1 MRSILFLPLD
11 KPERIPKAIASGA
24 DKVIF
29 DLEDGLAKDKK
40 DIGRE
45 NFINFAN
52 SNFNDQQEKFLIR
65 INGLDTEDYKED
77 LKMLKSISYLPYSVA
92 IPKIE
97 SSVECKKFLSDL
109 GHPILILPQ
118 IETPRGIADID
129 RWDFQGLDFSGIGF
143 GSADYTAMTGGDMD
157 VASLS
162 YSRGK
167 IVNAATLYNTIALD
181 GVWLDFRDP
190 EGCFEETKLI
200 KSMGFKGKFAIHPDQ
215 IKPIHDAYKP
225 TNEELIWAK
234 GVVEASKTAGTGA
247 FNYEGKMVDAPVLER
262 AKMII
267 NREA

>member
-11 KPERIPKAIASGA
+11 KPERISKAIGSGA

-29 DLEDGLAKDKK
+29 DLEDGLARDKK

-52 SNFNDQQEKFLIR
+52 SNYDNQQEKFLLR
-65 INGLDTEDYKED
+65 INGLDTKEYHED
-77 LKMLKSISYLPYSVA
+77 LKMLKSISVLPFAIA

-97 SSVECKKFLSDL
+97 SSDECGQFLSDL
-109 GHPILILPQ
+109 GESAKVLPQ
-118 IETPRGIADID
+118 IETPKGIANID
-129 RWDFQGLDFSGIGF
+129 RWDAEDIDLVGIGF

-167 IVNAATLYNTIALD
+167 IVNAASLYNTIALD
-181 GVWLDFRDP
+181 GVWLDFRDH
-190 EGCFEETKLI
+190 EGCYEETKLI

-225 TNEELIWAK
+225 TNEELTWAR
-234 GVVEASKTAGTGA
+234 GVIEASKTSGTGA
-247 FNYEGKMVDAPVLER
+247 FNFEGKMVDAPVLER
-262 AKMII
+262 AKMIV
-267 NREA
+267 NREV